1 MKKSKNNAPTA
12 TSGGSKLN
20 SDKNRLKGAESKLKG
35 DIIFISLLL
44 GLLLAV
50 GAAVTL
56 TAVEGDLVE
65 VYIDGMLS
73 NSYSLGEDLTVDISG
88 VGGVNRL
95 RVKGGEATIEYADC
109 PDGICESHRPISR
122 SGESI
127 VCLPHKV
134 VVTVKSAKGANAP
147 DVDAAA

>member
-20 SDKNRLKGAESKLKG
+20 SDKNRLKEAGSKLKG

-44 GLLLAV
+44 GLLLAA
-50 GAAVTL
+50 GALITL

-65 VYIDGMLS
+65 VYIDGVLS
-73 NSYSLGEDLTVDISG
+73 ESYSLGEDLTVDIAG

-95 RVKGGEATIEYADC
+95 RVKGGEATVEYADC

-134 VVTVKSAKGANAP
+134 VITVKSVRDANAP
-147 DVDAAA
+147 DVDVAA

>member
-20 SDKNRLKGAESKLKG
+20 SDKSKLKGAGSKLKG

-44 GLLLAV
+44 GLLLAA
-50 GAAVTL
+50 GALITL

-65 VYIDGMLS
+65 VYIDGVLS
-73 NSYSLGEDLTVDISG
+73 ESYSLGEDLTVDIAG

>member
-20 SDKNRLKGAESKLKG
+20 SDKNRLKGAGSKLKG

-56 TAVEGDLVE
+56 TAVEGDIVE

-73 NSYSLGEDLTVDISG
+73 KSYSLGEDLTVDISG

-95 RVKGGEATIEYADC
+95 RRKGGEATVEYADC
-109 PDGICESHRPISR
+109 PDGI
-122 SGESI
+122 
-127 VCLPHKV
+127 
-134 VVTVKSAKGANAP
+134 
-147 DVDAAA
+147 